1 MWTYLYSLSNLLSIS
16 LFCRSLFCLLAII
29 FTFSTNRDSSNR
41 FCSSLRKRF
50 ASYSPIH
57 TYIHTHT
64 YMQTYI
70 HAYIHTCIH
79 IHTYCTYVHTCIYMY
94 IDTYIC
100 ITYIDTYIY
109 IHRYINTYIHTHTYI
124 HTWNKTHFIPFL
136 PKQAAEP
143 SRSLYAPFPFAAVA
157 QAPGYHVCMQNRYR
171 CMYTWMVE
179 DPLGYWLD

>member
-109 IHRYINTYIHTHTYI
+109 IHKYIHTHTHTYI
-124 HTWNKTHFIPFL
+124 HEIKHISYLFFPSKL
-136 PKQAAEP
+136 PNPLDLCMLLFHLLLSLKLQAIM
-143 SRSLYAPFPFAAVA
+143 S
-157 QAPGYHVCMQNRYR
+157 VCRIDTDV
-171 CMYTWMVE
+171 CILE
-179 DPLGYWLD
+179 WLRIR